1 MGFGPSPV
9 LVRARRTPMLGL
21 GPGAPKVRAVPR
33 AERSSGTWTRVAVVV
48 LVSFLCGMATFSAQA
63 LLPDAVSS
71 FANSASGW
79 TFVTVLVLAWARVR
93 TAFAA
98 VLGAASFVLLTLGYS
113 VSAGL
118 QDLTYDPTL
127 FVLVGVLVGPFVGIA
142 TSWLRAE
149 SAWHAAAGT
158 ALLSGI
164 GLGEAAYGLTE
175 VADTTSPVYWTL
187 VGAVALAFLVTM
199 LIRRIHGVRAVLLT
213 VAGTAAIAVAFVVA
227 YGALGGA

>member
-1 MGFGPSPV
+1 M
-9 LVRARRTPMLGL
+9 
-21 GPGAPKVRAVPR
+21 KR
-33 AERSSGTWTRVAVVV
+33 AERLSGTWTRVAVVIV
-48 LVSFLCGMATFSAQA
+48 VSFLSGMLTFVAQG
-63 LLPDAVSS
+63 LLPDAVRS

-113 VSAGL
+113 ASAQVQNL
-118 QDLTYDPTL
+118 AYDPTL
-127 FVLVGVLVGPFVGIA
+127 FVVVGLLVGPFIGIA

-149 SAWHAAAGT
+149 SAWRAAAGT

-164 GLGEAAYGLTE
+164 GLGEGAYGLTT

-187 VGAVALAFLVTM
+187 IAVAALVLLVAM
-199 LIRRIHGVRAVLLT
+199 LVRRIHGILEVLLAVVGT
-213 VAGTAAIAVAFVVA
+213 GAVAGAFVVA
-227 YGALGGA
+227 YSALGGV

>member
-1 MGFGPSPV
+1 MEPV
-9 LVRARRTPMLGL
+9 
-21 GPGAPKVRAVPR
+21 
-33 AERSSGTWTRVAVVV
+33 ERLSGTWARVAVVIV
-48 LVSFLCGMATFSAQA
+48 MSFLSGMLTFFAQG
-63 LLPDAVSS
+63 LLPDAVNS

-113 VSAGL
+113 ASAHL
-118 QDLTYDPTL
+118 QDLFYDPTL
-127 FVLVGVLVGPFVGIA
+127 FVVVGVLVGPFIGIA

-149 SAWHAAAGT
+149 SAWLAAAGT

-164 GLGEAAYGLTE
+164 GLGEGAYGLTV

-187 VGAVALAFLVTM
+187 VGVIALGLLVAM
-199 LIRRIHGVRAVLLT
+199 LLRRLHGVPAVLLA
-213 VAGTAAIAVAFVVA
+213 VVGTGAIAGAFVVA
-227 YGALGGA
+227 YSALGGV

>member
-1 MGFGPSPV
+1 V
-9 LVRARRTPMLGL
+9 
-21 GPGAPKVRAVPR
+21 KR
-33 AERSSGTWTRVAVVV
+33 AERLSGTWTRVAVVIV
-48 LVSFLCGMATFSAQA
+48 VSFLSGMLTFVAQG
-63 LLPDAVSS
+63 LLPDAVRS

-113 VSAGL
+113 ASAQVQNL
-118 QDLTYDPTL
+118 AYDPTL
-127 FVLVGVLVGPFVGIA
+127 FVVVGLLVGPFIGIA

-149 SAWHAAAGT
+149 SAWRAAAGT

-164 GLGEAAYGLTE
+164 GLGEGAYGLTT

-187 VGAVALAFLVTM
+187 IAVAALVLLVAM
-199 LIRRIHGVRAVLLT
+199 LVRRIHGILEVLLAVVGT
-213 VAGTAAIAVAFVVA
+213 GAVAGAFVVA
-227 YGALGGA
+227 YSALGGV